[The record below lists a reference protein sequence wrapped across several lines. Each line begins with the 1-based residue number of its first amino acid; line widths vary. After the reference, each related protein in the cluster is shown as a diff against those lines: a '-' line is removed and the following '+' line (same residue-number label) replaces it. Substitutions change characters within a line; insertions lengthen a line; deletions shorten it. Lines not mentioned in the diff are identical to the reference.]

1 MSYSTD
7 GQLSFDKDDFL
18 KRKESAKE
26 VERIVNTMRECK
38 RYPTSISIA
47 LDSRWGSGKTY
58 FLSMWKNQVI
68 SNSDSDRVV
77 YYNAWEYDDCDS
89 TLLPLVAS
97 IINADN
103 DDPAIISAQQNE
115 RDRDLIEHAKIVL
128 KVIVS
133 SGIKVASNKLLGEN
147 EKLVEIVNDSIDEIK
162 DDTKDIEKLFDKFN
176 KYFECRHSLNDVF
189 QILIP
194 KEGKLW
200 VFIDDLDRCKP
211 KFALETLEDIK
222 HFFDLKNVIFVFS
235 VDIQQLINSVNKTY
249 GLTVNADLYI
259 RKFFDYIYMLPSPNL
274 RKYIQKTF
282 SQDRKRR
289 LPEYLLDLI
298 IELYENFDYSLREIN
313 QNLSHIYVFMEKN
326 RKWVRKV
333 NEDNKPKPGSES
345 GIINYSLNVYL
356 YFLIIR
362 DKYNRTY
369 LNIIKG
375 KFSFDKDDNNK
386 YEVIEERFKYDKIIN
401 DVLRDISDGGATLEK
416 NVKNVIEINR
426 LFCDTVPESFEK
438 HMESVLG

>member
-1 MSYSTD
+1 MSYSTS
-7 GQLSFDKDDFL
+7 GKLSFDKDDFL
-18 KRKESAKE
+18 KRKESVKE

-38 RYPTSISIA
+38 RYPSSISIA

-58 FLSMWKNQVI
+58 FLSMWKNQVLRE
-68 SNSDSDRVV
+68 SEADRVV

-97 IINADN
+97 IINTDN
-103 DDPAIISAQQNE
+103 EDPAIISAQQNE
-115 RDRDLIEHAKIVL
+115 RDKDLIEHAKIVL

-133 SGIKVASNKLLGEN
+133 SGLKVASNKLLGEN

-162 DDTKDIEKLFDKFN
+162 DDTKDIKKIFDQFN
-176 KYFECRHSLNDVF
+176 NYYECRHSLNDVF

-200 VFIDDLDRCKP
+200 IFIDDLDRCKP
-211 KFALETLEDIK
+211 EFALETLEDIK
-222 HFFDLKNVIFVFS
+222 HFFDLKNVIFIFS

-249 GLTVNADLYI
+249 GLTENADLYI
-259 RKFFDYIYMLPSPNL
+259 RKFFDYIYMLPSPDLKN
-274 RKYIQKTF
+274 YIQKTF

-289 LPEYLLDLI
+289 LPEYLMDLI

-326 RKWVRKV
+326 KKWIRKV
-333 NEDNKPKPGSES
+333 NEDNKPKPGSE
-345 GIINYSLNVYL
+345 GGLINHSLKVYL
-356 YFLIIR
+356 YFLIVR

-375 KFSFDKDDNNK
+375 KFSFEKDDNNK
-386 YEVIEERFKYDKIIN
+386 YEVIEEIFKYDKIIN
-401 DVLRDISDGGATLEK
+401 DVLLDISEGGATLEK